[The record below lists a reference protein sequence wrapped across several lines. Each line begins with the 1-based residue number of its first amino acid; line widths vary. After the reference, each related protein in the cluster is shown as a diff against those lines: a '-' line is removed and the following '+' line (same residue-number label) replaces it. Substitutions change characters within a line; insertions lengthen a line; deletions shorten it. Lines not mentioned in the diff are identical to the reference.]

1 MHASPCICIF
11 TGYYDPHFGGVERY
25 AANFASH
32 LSGKGFRVILVTS
45 NSENVIDE
53 EIIDKVKIIRLPVFG
68 LFKGRYPLL
77 NILNKRYRQQ
87 VNFLRNEKIDYFI
100 LNTRFYLTTFLGLRL
115 ASQKNKKS
123 IIIEHGTGHLVT
135 NNPVVNLLA
144 ALYEHLLTNYVKKS
158 DPWFF
163 GVSRAC
169 TQWLSHFD
177 IISHEVIYNGTE
189 MSKID
194 PRTHQFRKKY
204 NIPDDHIVISI
215 ASRLISEKG
224 VFEGLE
230 AFENISLTHAS
241 THFFLAGD
249 GPLRNLLINRFS
261 THPRIHILGRLDYH
275 EVMILFDESDIVV
288 NPSHYP
294 EGLPT
299 VMLEAGMAKCAVIA
313 TNKGGSPEI
322 IPDRDYGIIVSGY
335 DAKCFTEAIT
345 ELCDDTEL
353 RKNMAINLQHRVKEN
368 FTWERIIDHFIL
380 TLDRFNPN

>member
-1 MHASPCICIF
+1 MHAPPCICIF
-11 TGYYDPHFGGVERY
+11 TGYYQPHFGGVERY
-25 AANFASH
+25 AASFARH
-32 LSGKGFRVILVTS
+32 LSGKGFSVILVTS

-68 LFKGRYPLL
+68 LFKVRYPLL
-77 NILNKRYRQQ
+77 NIFNNRYRQQ

-115 ASQKNKKS
+115 AAKKRKKCL
-123 IIIEHGTGHLVT
+123 IIEHGTGHLIT

-144 ALYEHLLTNYVKKS
+144 ALYEHLLTKYVKKS

-163 GVSRAC
+163 GVSRAS
-169 TQWLSHFD
+169 TQWLNHFD
-177 IISHEVIYNGTE
+177 ISTREVIYNGTE
-189 MSKID
+189 MGKID
-194 PRTHQFRKKY
+194 PQTRFFRSKY
-204 NIPDDHIVISI
+204 QIPENHVVVSM
-215 ASRLISEKG
+215 ASRLIPEKG
-224 VFEGLE
+224 VLEGME
-230 AFENISLTHAS
+230 AFEKISLTHAS
-241 THFFLAGD
+241 VHFFLAGD
-249 GPLRNLLINRFS
+249 GPLRDVLIDRYS

-275 EVMILFDESDIVV
+275 EVMILFDETDIVV

-299 VMLEAGMAKCAVIA
+299 VILEAGMANCAVIA

-335 DAKCFTEAIT
+335 DAKCFTEAIA
-345 ELCDDTEL
+345 ELCDDAEL
-353 RKNMAINLQHRVKEN
+353 RKNMAINLQRRVKEN

-380 TLDRFNPN
+380 TLGRFNPN